1 MTINIT
7 INKDHCLI
15 KIDGDLTIFQI
26 SEYHQQL
33 ADKCQSVTL
42 ATVELSDNTELDTA
56 GIQLLISLQ
65 QQFQSTGGDLTVRT
79 TGEPATKVIDLF
91 NLSSQF
97 NSAEKA
103 ELI

>member
-1 MTINIT
+1 MTININ
-7 INKDHCLI
+7 INEDHCTI

-26 SEYHQQL
+26 SEYHRQL
-33 ADKCQSVTL
+33 VDKCQSVTS
-42 ATVELSDNTELDTA
+42 ATVDLSDNTELDTA

-65 QQFQSTGGDLTVRT
+65 QQFQSAGGDLTVRT
-79 TGEPATKVIDLF
+79 TGEASTKAIDLF

-97 NSAEKA
+97 NSAEKG

>member
-7 INKDHCLI
+7 INKDHCTI
-15 KIDGDLTIFQI
+15 KIDGDLTIVQI

-33 ADKCQSVTL
+33 VDKCLSVTS

-65 QQFQSTGGDLTVRT
+65 QQFQSAGGDLTVRT
-79 TGEPATKVIDLF
+79 TGEPSIKVIDLF

-97 NSAEKA
+97 NSAEKG